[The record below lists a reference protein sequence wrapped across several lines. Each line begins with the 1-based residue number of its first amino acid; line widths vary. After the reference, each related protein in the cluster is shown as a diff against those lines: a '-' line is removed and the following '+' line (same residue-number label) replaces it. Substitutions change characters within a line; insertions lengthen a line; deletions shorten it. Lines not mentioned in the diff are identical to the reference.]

1 MLLIDRDGPIRRITL
16 NRPEV
21 RNAFNDELIAALA
34 DAVAEAGRDGEVRFI
49 VLAGAG
55 KLFCAGADLNWM
67 MRAAGYSA
75 EENRRDALRMSQ
87 LFESMIECPKPIIAR
102 VHGAALGG
110 ATGLISACDI
120 VVAEEGTVF
129 AFSEVKLGILPAV
142 ISPHV
147 IRRIGAVHARH
158 WFMTGGR
165 FDATEAFRIKLV
177 DRIAAKGH
185 LDESMDALVSELLS
199 SAPYAMSQAKGL
211 VEMVAAAPV
220 RDVRDDVVDLI
231 ARLRAGDEAKEGMSA
246 FLERRKP
253 SWVAPSQEESA

>member
-1 MLLIDRDGPIRRITL
+1 MLLIDRDGPIHRITL

-21 RNAFNDELIAALA
+21 RNAFNDELVGALA
-34 DAVAEAGRDGEVRFI
+34 DALAEGGRDEKTRFI

-67 MRAAGYSA
+67 MKAAGYGA
-75 EENRRDALRMSQ
+75 EENRRDALRMSE
-87 LFESMIECPKPIIAR
+87 LFQGMIECPKPIIAR

-110 ATGLISACDI
+110 ATGLIAACDI

-147 IRRIGAVHARH
+147 IRRIGPVHARH

-165 FDATEAFRIKLV
+165 FDAAEAFRIQLV
-177 DRIAAKGH
+177 DRVAPTGR
-185 LDESMDALVSELLS
+185 LDETMDALVNELLS

-211 VEMVAAAPV
+211 VGMVATAPV

-246 FLERRKP
+246 FLERRSP
-253 SWVAPSQEESA
+253 NWVGSQGEGGE

>member
-1 MLLIDRDGPIRRITL
+1 MLIIEQDGPIRRLTL

-21 RNAFNDELIAALA
+21 RNAFNDELIVALA
-34 DAVAEAGRDGEVRFI
+34 EAFDEAGRDPETRFI
-49 VLAGAG
+49 VLAGSG

-67 MRAAGYSA
+67 MKAAGYGD

-87 LFESMIECPKPIIAR
+87 LFRGMTECPKPIVAR

-129 AFSEVKLGILPAV
+129 GFSEVKLGILPAV

-158 WFMTGGR
+158 WFMTGQR
-165 FDATEAFRIKLV
+165 FDAAEALHISLV
-177 DRIAAKGH
+177 DRVAPKGL
-185 LDESMDALVSELLS
+185 LDAEMETLIGELLS
-199 SAPYAMSQAKGL
+199 SAPRAMSQAKAL
-211 VEMVAAAPV
+211 VDLVATAPV
-220 RDVRDDVVDLI
+220 HDVEDEVVDLI
-231 ARLRAGDEAKEGMSA
+231 ARLRAGDEAREGMSA
-246 FLERRKP
+246 FFERRRP
-253 SWVAPSQEESA
+253 SWMGGADQ